1 MDIGKKLKSQILTVT
16 FISYLKCT
24 IDSLFG
30 HQYVQVKIIEAV

>member
-16 FISYLKCT
+16 FISYLKVCT

-30 HQYVQVKIIEAV
+30 QSICNK